1 MINPDGSIKQNTVS
15 SSNLL
20 KIVYAFVFSSI
31 MAIVLIATIFCVYPE
46 SLLAGGKT
54 LIFYGDDNKRLCDF
68 RIEIAATPMEQE
80 KGLMFRKS
88 LKKNAGMLFIY
99 DGDEIRFF
107 WMKNTFIPLDI
118 VFIDSRLKVTDIYR
132 SAKPNDETTIPS
144 RAPARFALEINAGMV
159 DRCRISI
166 GNKIGFKGF

>member
-1 MINPDGSIKQNTVS
+1 
-15 SSNLL
+15 
-20 KIVYAFVFSSI
+20 
-31 MAIVLIATIFCVYPE
+31 
-46 SLLAGGKT
+46 
-54 LIFYGDDNKRLCDF
+54 DDNKRLCDF

-118 VFIDSRLKVTDIYR
+118 VFIDSKLKVTDIYR